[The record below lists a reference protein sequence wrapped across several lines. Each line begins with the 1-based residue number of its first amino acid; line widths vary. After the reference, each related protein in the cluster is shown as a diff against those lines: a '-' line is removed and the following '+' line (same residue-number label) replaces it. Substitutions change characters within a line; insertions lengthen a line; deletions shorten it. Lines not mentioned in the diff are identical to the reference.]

1 MAYTPV
7 ELRHVA
13 LKKGLLGYRKES
25 VDELLGEVASNF
37 EDVWRERA
45 DLADRVEA
53 LEAELLRHR
62 ERENLLSNTLLAAE
76 RSAAES
82 KEDAARKSEQLVA
95 EAHAEARQI
104 TRSAIAERERLLA
117 EIRRIKA
124 LLRSALDVV
133 DEGERMPA
141 PSEPA
146 AERRESWPARKD
158 DTREFEA
165 PRPSLHLSSEPKDA
179 HSA

>member
-1 MAYTPV
+1 MALTPV
-7 ELRHVA
+7 EIRHMTPGRSLFGYNA
-13 LKKGLLGYRKES
+13 GATDRLLE
-25 VDELLGEVASNF
+25 EIAASF

-53 LEAELLRHR
+53 LETELLHHR

-76 RSAAES
+76 RAASEQ

-95 EAHAEARQI
+95 EAHAESRQI

-133 DEGERMPA
+133 DEGERTPQSVE
-141 PSEPA
+141 PSD
-146 AERRESWPARKD
+146 ERRESWPARGD

-165 PRPSLHLSSEPKDA
+165 PKPSLYLSSDPKDA
-179 HSA
+179 NSA